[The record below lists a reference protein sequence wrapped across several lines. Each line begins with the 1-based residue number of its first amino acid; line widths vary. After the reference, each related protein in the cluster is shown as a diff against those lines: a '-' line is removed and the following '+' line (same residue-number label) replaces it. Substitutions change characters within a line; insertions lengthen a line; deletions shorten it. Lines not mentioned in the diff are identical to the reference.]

1 MICVDVSAGIKEKN
15 LDRSV
20 DPGQDFYRFCC
31 GGWLDANPLPDDFSS
46 YGTYDELAE
55 LNRRQLKDL
64 IDGIIAQENTP
75 GSDAARI
82 ADLYNL
88 VMDVDRRNTDGLA
101 PIRPYMERISSI
113 GNRQELI
120 DAMLELDPY
129 GVTGYFDVGI
139 GPDLKDSKNNIVGL
153 SQGGLTLGDKEY
165 YTDRDRQT
173 QNIRKAFK
181 KHVIRMLMLVGYSRW
196 EARSRMRTIW
206 RIEKRLAKASKNNVQ
221 LRDPAENYHKMS
233 IDQLYEQ
240 LPGLDWKDFFAKL
253 GLNGVEWVD
262 VGQPEAIMEAIRV
275 LNEEPLED
283 QKILMEWQMLD
294 SNGTR
299 IGKEADDA
307 DFDFYGRTLSGQ
319 KEPKPMW
326 KRATSAVNGTLG
338 DALGKLYVEKY
349 FPAQSKERMIDMFHN
364 LKRALSHRIQ
374 VQEWMSDDTR
384 SLALE
389 KLDAFKFKIGYPDK
403 WRDYSKMV
411 IDPSKTLF
419 ENSASISRFFWND
432 MVERKFKKPVD
443 PTEWYM
449 NPQEIN
455 AYYDV
460 STNEICFPAGI
471 LQYPFFSLEAD
482 DAFNYGAIGTIM
494 GHEMTHGFDDEGRQ
508 FDKEGNMC
516 NLWSI
521 TDTRRFNRRVKVL
534 TDWFDSIEVLP
545 GIKANGKLTLGENI
559 ADHGG
564 LTVAL
569 EAFRDSGGLEA
580 DDIKMGFTPLQ
591 RFFIAYACTWAEN
604 CRDEMILQQTKSD
617 EHSLA
622 RLRVNG
628 ALPHI
633 DEWYEAFGITEV
645 DPMYI
650 TPDKRVRIW

>member
-1 MICVDVSAGIKEKN
+1 MLKGAGIKEEN

-20 DPGQDFYRFCC
+20 SPGQDFYRFSC
-31 GGWLDANPLPDDFSS
+31 GGWLDANPMPDDFSS

-55 LNRRQLKDL
+55 LNRQQLKDL
-64 IDGIIAQENTP
+64 IDGITAQDNAP

-82 ADLYNL
+82 AALYNL
-88 VMDVDRRNTDGLA
+88 VMDTERRDREGLA
-101 PIRPYMERISSI
+101 PIKSYMERINAVSD
-113 GNRQELI
+113 REELLNL
-120 DAMLELDPY
+120 MLELDPY

-181 KHVIRMLMLVGYSRW
+181 KHVVRMLMLTGYGRW
-196 EARSRMRTIW
+196 EARRRMRIIW
-206 RIEKRLAKASKNNVQ
+206 RIEKRLAKASRNNVQ
-221 LRDPAENYHKMS
+221 LRDPASNYNKMS
-233 IDQLYEQ
+233 VAELYEQ
-240 LPGLDWKDFFAKL
+240 LPGFEWNGFFSKL
-253 GLNGVEWVD
+253 GLGGVEWVD
-262 VGQPEAIMEAIRV
+262 VGQPEAILEAIHV
-275 LNEEPLED
+275 LNDEPLED
-283 QKILMEWQMLD
+283 QKVLMEWQMLD

-299 IGKEADDA
+299 IGKAFDDA

-338 DALGKLYVEKY
+338 DALGRLYVEKY
-349 FPAQSKERMIDMFHN
+349 FPVGAKERMIEMFHN
-364 LKRALSHRIQ
+364 LKRALARRIEAQ
-374 VQEWMSDDTR
+374 DWLSDESR
-384 SLALE
+384 RLALE
-389 KLDAFKFKIGYPDK
+389 KLDAFKFKIGFPDK
-403 WRDYSKMV
+403 WRDYSKME
-411 IDPSKTLF
+411 IDPAKSLF
-419 ENSASISRFFWND
+419 ENSASISRYFWND

-460 STNEICFPAGI
+460 SINEICFPAGI
-471 LQYPFFSLEAD
+471 LQYPFFSMEAD

-516 NLWSI
+516 NWWSKS
-521 TDTRRFNRRVKVL
+521 DTRRFNRRVKVL
-534 TDWFDSIEVLP
+534 VDWFSGIEVLP

-569 EAFRDSGGLEA
+569 EAFRELCNQEDVKL
-580 DDIKMGFTPLQ
+580 GFKPLQ

-604 CRDEMILQQTKSD
+604 CRDEMVLQQTKSD
-617 EHSLA
+617 EHSLS

-633 DEWYEAFGITEV
+633 DEWYEAFGITEQ
-645 DPMYI
+645 DSMYI
-650 TPDKRVRIW
+650 APANRVRIW

>member
-1 MICVDVSAGIKEKN
+1 
-15 LDRSV
+15 
-20 DPGQDFYRFCC
+20 
-31 GGWLDANPLPDDFSS
+31 
-46 YGTYDELAE
+46 
-55 LNRRQLKDL
+55 
-64 IDGIIAQENTP
+64 
-75 GSDAARI
+75 
-82 ADLYNL
+82 
-88 VMDVDRRNTDGLA
+88 
-101 PIRPYMERISSI
+101 
-113 GNRQELI
+113 
-120 DAMLELDPY
+120 
-129 GVTGYFDVGI
+129 
-139 GPDLKDSKNNIVGL
+139 
-153 SQGGLTLGDKEY
+153 
-165 YTDRDRQT
+165 
-173 QNIRKAFK
+173 
-181 KHVIRMLMLVGYSRW
+181 
-196 EARSRMRTIW
+196 
-206 RIEKRLAKASKNNVQ
+206 
-221 LRDPAENYHKMS
+221 
-233 IDQLYEQ
+233 
-240 LPGLDWKDFFAKL
+240 
-253 GLNGVEWVD
+253 
-262 VGQPEAIMEAIRV
+262 
-275 LNEEPLED
+275 
-283 QKILMEWQMLD
+283 MEWQMLD

-326 KRATSAVNGTLG
+326 KRATSAVSGTLG

-349 FPAQSKERMIDMFHN
+349 FPAQAKERMIDMFQN
-364 LKRALSHRIQ
+364 LKRALARRIEA
-374 VQEWMSDDTR
+374 QEWMSDDTR
-384 SLALE
+384 SLALD

-460 STNEICFPAGI
+460 SINEICFPAGI

-508 FDKEGNMC
+508 FDKNGNMC
-516 NLWSI
+516 NLWSKS
-521 TDTRRFNRRVKVL
+521 DTRRFNRRVKVL

-569 EAFRDSGGLEA
+569 EAFRETGGNNP
-580 DDIKMGFTPLQ
+580 DDLKCGFTPMQ

-633 DEWYEAFGITEV
+633 DEWYEAFGITEH

-650 TPDKRVRIW
+650 APDKRVRIW

>member
-1 MICVDVSAGIKEKN
+1 MGTSAGIKEEN

-20 DPGQDFYRFCC
+20 SPGQDFYRFSC
-31 GGWLDANPLPDDFSS
+31 GGWLRSNPLPDDYPSF
-46 YGTYDELAE
+46 GTYDELVE
-55 LNRRQLKDL
+55 MNRRRLKDL
-64 IDGIIAQENTP
+64 IDGITAQENTP

-82 ADLYNL
+82 ADLYSL
-88 VMDVDRRNTDGLA
+88 VMDTDRRNADGLA
-101 PIRPYMERISSI
+101 PIRPYMQRIKAIRSLE
-113 GNRQELI
+113 ELI
-120 DAMLELDPY
+120 DAMVELDSY

-139 GPDLKDSKNNIVGL
+139 GPDLKDSSNNIVGL

-173 QNIRKAFK
+173 QNIRRAFR
-181 KHVIRMLMLVGYSRW
+181 KHVIRMLMLAGYDRR
-196 EARSRMRTIW
+196 EARSRMKTIW
-206 RIEKRLAKASKNNVQ
+206 RIEKRLAKASRNNVQ
-221 LRDPAENYHKMS
+221 LRDPADNYHKMS
-233 IDQLYEQ
+233 IDQLYDQ
-240 LPGLDWKDFFAKL
+240 LPGLDWNVFFGKL
-253 GLNGVEWVD
+253 GLEGVDWVD
-262 VGQPEAIMEAIRV
+262 VGQPEAISEAIRV

-299 IGKEADDA
+299 IGQEADDA

-326 KRATSAVNGTLG
+326 KRATAAVSGTLG
-338 DALGKLYVEKY
+338 DALGRLYVERY
-349 FPAQSKERMIDMFHN
+349 FPAEAKERMILMFHN
-364 LKRALSHRIQ
+364 LKNALARRIGAQ
-374 VQEWMSDDTR
+374 DWLSAESKR
-384 SLALE
+384 LALD
-389 KLDAFKFKIGYPDK
+389 KLESFKFKIGYPDK
-403 WRDYSKMV
+403 WRDYSKME
-411 IDPSKTLF
+411 IDPAKPLF
-419 ENSASISRFFWND
+419 ENSAAISRFFWND

-508 FDKEGNMC
+508 FDKDGNMR
-516 NLWSI
+516 NWWST

-534 TDWFDSIEVLP
+534 TDWFDGIEVLP

-569 EAFRDSGGLEA
+569 EAFREVCRENPGETELGL
-580 DDIKMGFTPLQ
+580 TPLQ

-604 CRDEMILQQTKSD
+604 CRDELVLQLTKSD

-633 DEWYEAFGITEV
+633 DEWYEAFGITER

-650 TPDKRVRIW
+650 APENRVRIW

>member
-1 MICVDVSAGIKEKN
+1 MDVSAGIKEKN

-31 GGWLDANPLPDDFSS
+31 GGWLDANPLPDDFPS

-64 IDGIIAQENTP
+64 IDGVIAQENTP

-88 VMDVDRRNTDGLA
+88 VMDVDRRNADGLA

-349 FPAQSKERMIDMFHN
+349 FPAQAKERMIDMFHN

-494 GHEMTHGFDDEGRQ
+494 GHEMTHGFDDEGSQ

-650 TPDKRVRIW
+650 TPDKRVSIW

>member
-1 MICVDVSAGIKEKN
+1 MLKGAGIKEEN

-20 DPGQDFYRFCC
+20 SPGQDFYRFSC
-31 GGWLDANPLPDDFSS
+31 GGWLDANPMPDDFSS

-55 LNRRQLKDL
+55 LNRQQLKDL
-64 IDGIIAQENTP
+64 IDGITAQDNAP

-82 ADLYNL
+82 AALYNL
-88 VMDVDRRNTDGLA
+88 VMDTERRDREGLA
-101 PIRPYMERISSI
+101 PIKPYMERINAVSD
-113 GNRQELI
+113 REELLNL
-120 DAMLELDPY
+120 MLELDPY

-181 KHVIRMLMLVGYSRW
+181 KHVVRMLMLTGYGRW
-196 EARSRMRTIW
+196 EARRRMRIIW
-206 RIEKRLAKASKNNVQ
+206 RIEKRLAKASRNNVQ
-221 LRDPAENYHKMS
+221 LRDPASNYNKMS
-233 IDQLYEQ
+233 VAELYEQ
-240 LPGLDWKDFFAKL
+240 LPGFEWNGFFSKL
-253 GLNGVEWVD
+253 GLGGVEWVD
-262 VGQPEAIMEAIRV
+262 VGQPEAILEAIHV
-275 LNEEPLED
+275 LNDEPLED
-283 QKILMEWQMLD
+283 QKVLMEWQILD

-299 IGKEADDA
+299 IGKAFDDA

-326 KRATSAVNGTLG
+326 KRATSAVNGTFG
-338 DALGKLYVEKY
+338 DALGRLYVEKY
-349 FPAQSKERMIDMFHN
+349 FPVGAKERMIEMFHN
-364 LKRALSHRIQ
+364 LKRALARRIEAQ
-374 VQEWMSDDTR
+374 DWLSDESR
-384 SLALE
+384 RLALE
-389 KLDAFKFKIGYPDK
+389 KLDAFKFKIGFPDK
-403 WRDYSKMV
+403 WRDYSKME
-411 IDPSKTLF
+411 IDPAKSLF
-419 ENSASISRFFWND
+419 ENSASISRYFWND

-460 STNEICFPAGI
+460 SINEICFPAGI
-471 LQYPFFSLEAD
+471 LQYPFFSMEAD

-516 NLWSI
+516 NWWSKS
-521 TDTRRFNRRVKVL
+521 DTRRFNRRVKVL
-534 TDWFDSIEVLP
+534 VDWFSGIEVLP

-569 EAFRDSGGLEA
+569 EAFRESCNQEDVKL
-580 DDIKMGFTPLQ
+580 GFKPLQ

-604 CRDEMILQQTKSD
+604 CRDEMVLQQTKSD
-617 EHSLA
+617 EHSLS

-633 DEWYEAFGITEV
+633 DEWYEAFGITEQ
-645 DPMYI
+645 DSMYI
-650 TPDKRVRIW
+650 APANRVRIW

>member
-1 MICVDVSAGIKEKN
+1 METQAGIRVDY

-20 DPGQDFYRFCC
+20 SPGQDFYRFSC
-31 GGWLDANPLPDDFSS
+31 GGWLDANPLPDDYPS

-55 LNRRQLKDL
+55 LNRKQLKDL
-64 IDGIIAQENTP
+64 IDGIIARENTP

-88 VMDVDRRNTDGLA
+88 VMDVDRRNADGLA
-101 PIRPYMERISSI
+101 PIRPYMERVRAI
-113 GNRQELI
+113 GNRQELL
-120 DAMLELDPY
+120 DAMIELDPY

-181 KHVIRMLMLVGYSRW
+181 KHVVRMLMIAGYGRW
-196 EARSRMRTIW
+196 EARSRMRVIC

-233 IDQLYEQ
+233 IDRLYEQ
-240 LPGLDWKDFFAKL
+240 LPGLDWKPFFGKL
-253 GLNGVEWVD
+253 GLNDVEWVD

-275 LNEEPLED
+275 FNEESLED

-299 IGKEADDA
+299 LGKEADDA

-326 KRATSAVNGTLG
+326 KRATSAVSGTLG
-338 DALGKLYVEKY
+338 DALGRLYVEKY
-349 FPAQSKERMIDMFHN
+349 FSAQAKERMTEMFHN
-364 LKRALSHRIQ
+364 LKRALAHRIEA
-374 VQEWMSDDTR
+374 QEWMSDDTR
-384 SLALE
+384 RLALE

-419 ENSASISRFFWND
+419 ENSASISLFFWND

-508 FDKEGNMC
+508 FDKDGNMC
-516 NLWSI
+516 NLWSK

-569 EAFRDSGGLEA
+569 EAFREAGKCKA
-580 DDIKMGFTPLQ
+580 DDIKLGFTPLQ

-617 EHSLA
+617 EHSIA

-633 DEWYEAFGITEV
+633 DEWYDAFGITEQ
-645 DPMYI
+645 DSMYI
-650 TPDKRVRIW
+650 APDKRVRIW

>member
-1 MICVDVSAGIKEKN
+1 MTKGAGIREEY
-15 LDRSV
+15 LDRSMS
-20 DPGQDFYRFCC
+20 PGRDFYRFSC

-55 LNRRQLKDL
+55 LNRKQLKEL
-64 IDGIIAQENTP
+64 IDGIIAQDNP
-75 GSDAARI
+75 AGSDAARI

-88 VMDVDRRNTDGLA
+88 VMDTDRRNADGLA
-101 PIRPYMERISSI
+101 PIRPYMERVRAI
-113 GNRQELI
+113 GNRQELL
-120 DAMLELDPY
+120 DAMIELDPY

-181 KHVIRMLMLVGYSRW
+181 KHVVRMLMIAGYGRW
-196 EARSRMRTIW
+196 EARSRMRIIW
-206 RIEKRLAKASKNNVQ
+206 RIEKRLARASRNNVQ
-221 LRDPAENYHKMS
+221 LRDPATNYHKMS

-240 LPGLDWKDFFAKL
+240 LPGLDWREFFSKL
-253 GLNGVEWVD
+253 GLYDVEWVD
-262 VGQPEAIMEAIRV
+262 VGQPEAIQEAICV
-275 LNEEPLED
+275 FNEESLED

-326 KRATSAVNGTLG
+326 KRATSAVSGTLG

-349 FPAQSKERMIDMFHN
+349 FPAQAKERMIDMFQN
-364 LKRALSHRIQ
+364 LKRALARRIEA
-374 VQEWMSDDTR
+374 QEWMSDDTR
-384 SLALE
+384 SLALD

-403 WRDYSKMV
+403 WRDYSKML

-460 STNEICFPAGI
+460 SINEICFPAGI

-508 FDKEGNMC
+508 FDKNGNMC
-516 NLWSI
+516 NLWSKS
-521 TDTRRFNRRVKVL
+521 DTRRFNRRVKVL

-569 EAFRDSGGLEA
+569 EAFREVC
-580 DDIKMGFTPLQ
+580 DDEVKLGFTPLQ

-604 CRDEMILQQTKSD
+604 CRDEMVLQQTKSD
-617 EHSLA
+617 EHSLS

-633 DEWYEAFGITEV
+633 DEWYSAFGITEQ
-645 DPMYI
+645 DSMYI
-650 TPDKRVRIW
+650 APQNRVRIW

>member
-1 MICVDVSAGIKEKN
+1 MGTSAGIKEEN

-20 DPGQDFYRFCC
+20 SPGQDFYRFSC
-31 GGWLDANPLPDDFSS
+31 GGWLRSNPLPDDYPS

-55 LNRRQLKDL
+55 VNRRKLKEL
-64 IDGIIAQENTP
+64 IDGITVRDNTP

-88 VMDVDRRNTDGLA
+88 VMDVDRRDADGLA
-101 PIRPYMERISSI
+101 PIRPYMERIRSV
-113 GNRQELI
+113 GNRQELL
-120 DAMLELDPY
+120 DAMIGLDPY

-139 GPDLKDSKNNIVGL
+139 GPDLKDSKTNIVGL

-181 KHVIRMLMLVGYSRW
+181 KHIIRMLLLAGYSRR
-196 EARSRMRTIW
+196 EARQRMHTIW
-206 RIEKRLAKASKNNVQ
+206 RIEKRLARASRNNVQ
-221 LRDPAENYHKMS
+221 LRDPAANYHKWS
-233 IDQLYEQ
+233 IDELYVQ
-240 LPGLDWKDFFAKL
+240 LPGLDWKQFFGKL
-253 GLNGVEWVD
+253 GLDGVDYVD
-262 VGQPEAIMEAIRV
+262 VGQPEAILEAIRV
-275 LNEEPLED
+275 LDEEPLED

-299 IGKEADDA
+299 LGQAFDDA

-326 KRATSAVNGTLG
+326 KRATAAVSGTLG
-338 DALGKLYVEKY
+338 DALGRLYVERY
-349 FPAQSKERMIDMFHN
+349 FPLEAKERMIQMFHN
-364 LKRALSHRIQ
+364 LKKALARRIGAQ
-374 VQEWMSDDTR
+374 DWLSAESR
-384 SLALE
+384 KLALE
-389 KLDAFKFKIGYPDK
+389 KLEAFKFKIGYPDK
-403 WRDYSKMV
+403 WRDYSRME

-419 ENSASISRFFWND
+419 ENSAAISRFFWND

-471 LQYPFFSLEAD
+471 LQYPFFSLGAD

-508 FDKEGNMC
+508 FDKDGNMRGW
-516 NLWSI
+516 WSPS
-521 TDTRRFNRRVKVL
+521 DTRRFNRRVKVL
-534 TDWFDSIEVLP
+534 TDWFDGIEVLP

-569 EAFRDSGGLEA
+569 EAFREICSKNPGKTEMGL
-580 DDIKMGFTPLQ
+580 TPLQ
-591 RFFIAYACTWAEN
+591 RFFVAYACTWAEN
-604 CRDEMILQQTKSD
+604 CRDELVLQLTKSD
-617 EHSLA
+617 EHSLS

-633 DEWYEAFGITEV
+633 DEWYEAFGITEK
-645 DPMYI
+645 DSMYI
-650 TPDKRVRIW
+650 APRNRVRIW

>member
-1 MICVDVSAGIKEKN
+1 MLKGAGIKEEN

-20 DPGQDFYRFCC
+20 SPGQDFYRFSC
-31 GGWLDANPLPDDFSS
+31 GGWLDANPMPDDFSS

-55 LNRRQLKDL
+55 LNRQQLKDL
-64 IDGIIAQENTP
+64 IDGITAQDNAP

-82 ADLYNL
+82 AALYNL
-88 VMDVDRRNTDGLA
+88 VMETERRDREGLA
-101 PIRPYMERISSI
+101 PIKPYMERINAVSD
-113 GNRQELI
+113 REELLNL
-120 DAMLELDPY
+120 MLELDPY

-181 KHVIRMLMLVGYSRW
+181 KHVVRMLMLTGYGRW
-196 EARSRMRTIW
+196 EARRRMRIIW
-206 RIEKRLAKASKNNVQ
+206 RIEKRLAKASRNNVQ
-221 LRDPAENYHKMS
+221 LRDPASNYHKMS
-233 IDQLYEQ
+233 VAELHEQ
-240 LPGLDWKDFFAKL
+240 LPDFDWNSFFSKL
-253 GLNGVEWVD
+253 GLGGVEWVD
-262 VGQPEAIMEAIRV
+262 VGQPEAILEAIRV
-275 LNEEPLED
+275 LNDEPLDD
-283 QKILMEWQMLD
+283 QKVLMEWQMLD

-299 IGKEADDA
+299 IGKAFDDA

-338 DALGKLYVEKY
+338 DALGRLYVEKY
-349 FPAQSKERMIDMFHN
+349 FPVGAKEHMIEMFHN
-364 LKRALSHRIQ
+364 LKRALARRIEAQ
-374 VQEWMSDDTR
+374 DWLSDESR
-384 SLALE
+384 RLALE
-389 KLDAFKFKIGYPDK
+389 KLDAFKFKIGFPDK
-403 WRDYSKMV
+403 WRDYSKME
-411 IDPSKTLF
+411 IDPAKSLF
-419 ENSASISRFFWND
+419 ENSASISRYFWND

-460 STNEICFPAGI
+460 SINEICFPAGI
-471 LQYPFFSLEAD
+471 LQYPFFSMEAD

-516 NLWSI
+516 NWWSKS
-521 TDTRRFNRRVKVL
+521 DTRRFNRRVKVL
-534 TDWFDSIEVLP
+534 VDWFSGIEVLP

-569 EAFRDSGGLEA
+569 EAFRESCNQEDVKL
-580 DDIKMGFTPLQ
+580 GFKPLQ

-604 CRDEMILQQTKSD
+604 CRDEMVLQQTKSD
-617 EHSLA
+617 EHSLS

-633 DEWYEAFGITEV
+633 DEWYEAFGITEL
-645 DPMYI
+645 DSMYI
-650 TPDKRVRIW
+650 APANRVRIW

>member
-1 MICVDVSAGIKEKN
+1 MAVKAGIREDY

-20 DPGQDFYRFCC
+20 SPGQDFYRFSC
-31 GGWLDANPLPDDFSS
+31 GGWLDANPLPDDYPT

-55 LNRRQLKDL
+55 LNRQQLKDL
-64 IDGIIAQENTP
+64 IDGIIAQENAP

-88 VMDVDRRNTDGLA
+88 VMDVERRNADGLA
-101 PIRPYMERISSI
+101 PIRPYMERVRSI
-113 GNRQELI
+113 GSRQELI
-120 DAMLELDPY
+120 DAMIELDPY

-139 GPDLKDSKNNIVGL
+139 GPDLKDSKSNIVGL
-153 SQGGLTLGDKEY
+153 SQGGLTLGDREY

-173 QNIRKAFK
+173 QNIRKAFR
-181 KHVIRMLMLVGYSRW
+181 KHMVRMLMIAGYSRW
-196 EARSRMRTIW
+196 EARSRMRVIW

-233 IDQLYEQ
+233 IDELYVQ
-240 LPGLDWKDFFAKL
+240 LPGLDWKDFFSKL

-262 VGQPEAIMEAIRV
+262 VGQPEAILEAIRV
-275 LNEEPLED
+275 LNEESLED

-326 KRATSAVNGTLG
+326 KRATSAVSGTLG
-338 DALGKLYVEKY
+338 DALGRLYVEKY
-349 FPAQSKERMIDMFHN
+349 FPAQAKERMIEMFHN
-364 LKRALSHRIQ
+364 LKRALARRIDA
-374 VQEWMSDDTR
+374 QEWMSDDTR
-384 SLALE
+384 RLALE

-432 MVERKFKKPVD
+432 MVERKFRKPVD

-508 FDKEGNMC
+508 FDKDGNMC
-516 NLWSI
+516 NLWSA

-569 EAFRDSGGLEA
+569 AAFRESGGCRA
-580 DDIKMGFTPLQ
+580 DDVKLGFTPLQ

-617 EHSLA
+617 EHSLS

-633 DEWYEAFGITEV
+633 DEWYEAFGIMES
-645 DPMYI
+645 DSMYI
-650 TPDKRVRIW
+650 APDKRVRIW

>member
-1 MICVDVSAGIKEKN
+1 MAVKAGIREDY

-20 DPGQDFYRFCC
+20 SPGQDFYRFSC
-31 GGWLDANPLPDDFSS
+31 GGWLDANPLPDDYPT

-55 LNRRQLKDL
+55 LNRQQLKDL
-64 IDGIIAQENTP
+64 IDGIIAQENAP

-88 VMDVDRRNTDGLA
+88 VMDVERRNADGLA
-101 PIRPYMERISSI
+101 PIRPYMERVRSI
-113 GNRQELI
+113 GSRQELI
-120 DAMLELDPY
+120 DAMIELDPY

-139 GPDLKDSKNNIVGL
+139 GPDLKDSKSNIVGL

-181 KHVIRMLMLVGYSRW
+181 KHVVRMLMIAGYSRW
-196 EARSRMRTIW
+196 EARSRMRVIW

-233 IDQLYEQ
+233 IDELYVQ
-240 LPGLDWKDFFAKL
+240 LPGLEWKDFFSKL

-262 VGQPEAIMEAIRV
+262 VGQPEAILEAIRV
-275 LNEEPLED
+275 LNEESLED

-326 KRATSAVNGTLG
+326 KRATSAVSGTLG
-338 DALGKLYVEKY
+338 DALGRLYVEKY
-349 FPAQSKERMIDMFHN
+349 FPAQAKERMIEMFHN
-364 LKRALSHRIQ
+364 LKRALARRIDAQ
-374 VQEWMSDDTR
+374 KWMSDDTR
-384 SLALE
+384 RLALE

-432 MVERKFKKPVD
+432 MVERKFRKPVD

-508 FDKEGNMC
+508 FDKDGNMC
-516 NLWSI
+516 NLWST

-569 EAFRDSGGLEA
+569 EAFRESGGCRA
-580 DDIKMGFTPLQ
+580 DEVKLGFTPLQ

-617 EHSLA
+617 EHSLS

-633 DEWYEAFGITEV
+633 DEWYEAFGITES
-645 DPMYI
+645 DSMYI
-650 TPDKRVRIW
+650 APDKRVRIW

>member
-1 MICVDVSAGIKEKN
+1 MGTQAGIREDY

-20 DPGQDFYRFCC
+20 SPGQDFYRFSC
-31 GGWLDANPLPDDFSS
+31 GGWLDANPLPDDYPS
-46 YGTYDELAE
+46 YGTYEELAE
-55 LNRRQLKDL
+55 HNRQQLKDL
-64 IDGIIAQENTP
+64 IDGIIAQDNP
-75 GSDAARI
+75 AGSDAARI

-88 VMDVDRRNTDGLA
+88 VMDVDRRNADGLA
-101 PIRPYMERISSI
+101 PIRPYMERIKAISS
-113 GNRQELI
+113 RQELL
-120 DAMLELDPY
+120 DAMIELDPY

-181 KHVIRMLMLVGYSRW
+181 KHIVRMLMIAGYGRW
-196 EARSRMRTIW
+196 EARSRMRIIW
-206 RIEKRLAKASKNNVQ
+206 RIEKRLARASRNNVQ
-221 LRDPAENYHKMS
+221 LRDPATNYHKMS
-233 IDQLYEQ
+233 IDRLYEQ
-240 LPGLDWKDFFAKL
+240 LPGLDWREFFSKL
-253 GLNGVEWVD
+253 GLNGVELVD
-262 VGQPEAIMEAIRV
+262 VGQPEAIQEAIRV
-275 LNEEPLED
+275 FNEEPLED

-326 KRATSAVNGTLG
+326 KRATSAVSGTLG

-349 FPAQSKERMIDMFHN
+349 FPAQAKERMIDMFQN
-364 LKRALSHRIQ
+364 LKRALARRIEA
-374 VQEWMSDDTR
+374 QEWMSDDTR
-384 SLALE
+384 SLALD

-403 WRDYSKMV
+403 WRDYSRMV

-460 STNEICFPAGI
+460 SINEICFPAGI

-508 FDKEGNMC
+508 FDKDGNMC
-516 NLWSI
+516 NLWSK
-521 TDTRRFNRRVKVL
+521 TDTRRFNHRVKVL

-569 EAFRDSGGLEA
+569 EAFRETGGNNP
-580 DDIKMGFTPLQ
+580 DDLKCGFTPMQ

-633 DEWYEAFGITEV
+633 DEWYEAFGITEH
-645 DPMYI
+645 DSMYI
-650 TPDKRVRIW
+650 APDKRVRIW

>member
-1 MICVDVSAGIKEKN
+1 MLKGAGIKEEN

-20 DPGQDFYRFCC
+20 SPGQDFYRFSC
-31 GGWLDANPLPDDFSS
+31 GGWLDANPMPDDFSS

-55 LNRRQLKDL
+55 LNRQQLKDL
-64 IDGIIAQENTP
+64 IDGITAQDNAP

-82 ADLYNL
+82 AALYNL
-88 VMDVDRRNTDGLA
+88 VMETERRDREGLA
-101 PIRPYMERISSI
+101 PIKPYMERINAVSD
-113 GNRQELI
+113 REELLNL
-120 DAMLELDPY
+120 MLELDPY

-181 KHVIRMLMLVGYSRW
+181 KHVVRMLMLTGYGRW
-196 EARSRMRTIW
+196 EARRRMRIIW
-206 RIEKRLAKASKNNVQ
+206 RIEKRLAKASRNNVQ
-221 LRDPAENYHKMS
+221 LRDPASNYNKMS
-233 IDQLYEQ
+233 VAELYEQ
-240 LPGLDWKDFFAKL
+240 LPGFEWNGFFSKL
-253 GLNGVEWVD
+253 GLGGVEWVD
-262 VGQPEAIMEAIRV
+262 VGQPEAILEAIHV
-275 LNEEPLED
+275 LNDEPLED
-283 QKILMEWQMLD
+283 QKVLMEWQMLD

-299 IGKEADDA
+299 IGKAFDDA

-338 DALGKLYVEKY
+338 DALGRLYVEKY
-349 FPAQSKERMIDMFHN
+349 FPVGAKERMIEMFHN
-364 LKRALSHRIQ
+364 LKRALARRIEAQ
-374 VQEWMSDDTR
+374 DWLSDESR
-384 SLALE
+384 RLALE
-389 KLDAFKFKIGYPDK
+389 KLDAFKFKIGFPDK
-403 WRDYSKMV
+403 WRDYSKME
-411 IDPSKTLF
+411 IDPAKSLF
-419 ENSASISRFFWND
+419 ENSASISRYFWND

-460 STNEICFPAGI
+460 SINEICFPAGI
-471 LQYPFFSLEAD
+471 LQYPFFSMEAD

-516 NLWSI
+516 NWWSKS
-521 TDTRRFNRRVKVL
+521 DTRRFNRRVKVL
-534 TDWFDSIEVLP
+534 VDWFSGIEVLP

-569 EAFRDSGGLEA
+569 EAFRESCNQEDVKL
-580 DDIKMGFTPLQ
+580 GFKPLQ

-604 CRDEMILQQTKSD
+604 CRDEMVLQQTKSD
-617 EHSLA
+617 EHSLS

-633 DEWYEAFGITEV
+633 DEWYEAFGITEQ
-645 DPMYI
+645 DSMYI
-650 TPDKRVRIW
+650 APANRVRIW

>member
-1 MICVDVSAGIKEKN
+1 MTKGAGIREEY
-15 LDRSV
+15 LDRSMS
-20 DPGQDFYRFCC
+20 PGRDFYRFSC

-55 LNRRQLKDL
+55 LNRKQLKEL
-64 IDGIIAQENTP
+64 IDGIIAQDNP
-75 GSDAARI
+75 AGSDAARI

-88 VMDVDRRNTDGLA
+88 VMDTDRRNADGLA
-101 PIRPYMERISSI
+101 PIRPYMERVRAI
-113 GNRQELI
+113 GNRQELL
-120 DAMLELDPY
+120 DAMIELDPY

-181 KHVIRMLMLVGYSRW
+181 KHVVRMLMIAGYGRW
-196 EARSRMRTIW
+196 EARSRMRIIW
-206 RIEKRLAKASKNNVQ
+206 RIEKRLARASRNNVQ
-221 LRDPAENYHKMS
+221 LRDPATNYHKMS

-240 LPGLDWKDFFAKL
+240 LPGLDWREFFSKL
-253 GLNGVEWVD
+253 GLYDVEWVD
-262 VGQPEAIMEAIRV
+262 VGQPEVIQEAICV
-275 LNEEPLED
+275 FNEESLED

-326 KRATSAVNGTLG
+326 KRATSAVSGTLG

-349 FPAQSKERMIDMFHN
+349 FPAQAKERMIDMFQN
-364 LKRALSHRIQ
+364 LKRALARRIEA
-374 VQEWMSDDTR
+374 QEWMSDDTR
-384 SLALE
+384 SLALD

-403 WRDYSKMV
+403 WRDYSKML
-411 IDPSKTLF
+411 IDPSKPLF

-460 STNEICFPAGI
+460 SINEICFPAGI

-508 FDKEGNMC
+508 FDKNGNMC
-516 NLWSI
+516 NLWSKS
-521 TDTRRFNRRVKVL
+521 DTRRFNRRVKVL

-569 EAFRDSGGLEA
+569 EAFREVC
-580 DDIKMGFTPLQ
+580 DDEVKLGFTPLQ

-604 CRDEMILQQTKSD
+604 CRDEMVLQQTKSD
-617 EHSLA
+617 EHSLS

-633 DEWYEAFGITEV
+633 DEWYSAFGITEQ
-645 DPMYI
+645 DSMYI
-650 TPDKRVRIW
+650 APQNRVRIW

>member
-1 MICVDVSAGIKEKN
+1 MTKGAGIREEY
-15 LDRSV
+15 LDRSMS
-20 DPGQDFYRFCC
+20 PGRDFYRFSC

-55 LNRRQLKDL
+55 LNRKQLKEL
-64 IDGIIAQENTP
+64 IDGIIAQDNP
-75 GSDAARI
+75 AGSDAARI

-88 VMDVDRRNTDGLA
+88 VMDTDRRNADGLA
-101 PIRPYMERISSI
+101 PIRPYMERVRAI
-113 GNRQELI
+113 GNRQELL
-120 DAMLELDPY
+120 DAMIELDPY

-181 KHVIRMLMLVGYSRW
+181 KHVVRMLMIAGYGRW
-196 EARSRMRTIW
+196 EARSRMRIIW
-206 RIEKRLAKASKNNVQ
+206 RIEKRLARASRNNVQ
-221 LRDPAENYHKMS
+221 LRDPATNYHKMS

-240 LPGLDWKDFFAKL
+240 LPGLDWREFFSKL
-253 GLNGVEWVD
+253 GLYDVEWVD
-262 VGQPEAIMEAIRV
+262 VGQPEAIQEAICV
-275 LNEEPLED
+275 FNEESLED

-326 KRATSAVNGTLG
+326 KRATSAVSGTLG

-349 FPAQSKERMIDMFHN
+349 FPAKAKERMIDMFQN
-364 LKRALSHRIQ
+364 LKRALARRIEA
-374 VQEWMSDDTR
+374 QEWMSDDTR
-384 SLALE
+384 SLALD

-403 WRDYSKMV
+403 WRDYSKML
-411 IDPSKTLF
+411 IDPSKPLF

-460 STNEICFPAGI
+460 SINEICFPAGI

-508 FDKEGNMC
+508 FDKNGNMC
-516 NLWSI
+516 NLWSKS
-521 TDTRRFNRRVKVL
+521 DTRRFNRRVKVL

-569 EAFRDSGGLEA
+569 EAFREVC
-580 DDIKMGFTPLQ
+580 DDEVKLGFTPLQ

-604 CRDEMILQQTKSD
+604 CRDEMVLQQTKSD
-617 EHSLA
+617 EHSLS

-633 DEWYEAFGITEV
+633 DEWYSAFGITEQ
-645 DPMYI
+645 DSMYI
-650 TPDKRVRIW
+650 APQNRVRIW

>member
-1 MICVDVSAGIKEKN
+1 MLKGAGIKEEN

-20 DPGQDFYRFCC
+20 SPGQDFYRFSC
-31 GGWLDANPLPDDFSS
+31 GGWLDANPMPDDFSS

-55 LNRRQLKDL
+55 LNRQQLKDL
-64 IDGIIAQENTP
+64 IDGITAQDNAP

-82 ADLYNL
+82 AALYNL
-88 VMDVDRRNTDGLA
+88 VMDTERRDREGLA
-101 PIRPYMERISSI
+101 PIKPYMERINAVSD
-113 GNRQELI
+113 REELLNL
-120 DAMLELDPY
+120 MLELDPY

-181 KHVIRMLMLVGYSRW
+181 KHVVRMLMLAGYGRW
-196 EARSRMRTIW
+196 EARRRMRIIW
-206 RIEKRLAKASKNNVQ
+206 RIEKRLAKASRNNVQ
-221 LRDPAENYHKMS
+221 LRDPASNYHKMS
-233 IDQLYEQ
+233 VAELHEQ
-240 LPGLDWKDFFAKL
+240 LPGFDWMSFFSKL
-253 GLNGVEWVD
+253 GLGGVEWVD
-262 VGQPEAIMEAIRV
+262 VGQPEAILEAIRV
-275 LNEEPLED
+275 LNDEPLED
-283 QKILMEWQMLD
+283 QKVLMEWQMLD

-299 IGKEADDA
+299 IGKAFDDA

-338 DALGKLYVEKY
+338 DALGRLYVEKY
-349 FPAQSKERMIDMFHN
+349 FPVGAKERMIEMFHN
-364 LKRALSHRIQ
+364 LKRALARRIEAQ
-374 VQEWMSDDTR
+374 DWLSDESR
-384 SLALE
+384 RLALE
-389 KLDAFKFKIGYPDK
+389 KLDAFKFKIGFPDK
-403 WRDYSKMV
+403 WRDYSKME
-411 IDPSKTLF
+411 IDPAKSLF
-419 ENSASISRFFWND
+419 ENSASISRYFWND

-460 STNEICFPAGI
+460 SINEICFPAGI
-471 LQYPFFSLEAD
+471 LQYPFFSMEAD

-516 NLWSI
+516 NWWSKS
-521 TDTRRFNRRVKVL
+521 DTRRFNRRVKVL
-534 TDWFDSIEVLP
+534 VDWFSGIEVLP

-569 EAFRDSGGLEA
+569 EAFRELC
-580 DDIKMGFTPLQ
+580 DDNDVKCGFTPLQ

-617 EHSLA
+617 EHSLS

-633 DEWYEAFGITEV
+633 DEWYEAFGITEQ
-645 DPMYI
+645 DSMYI
-650 TPDKRVRIW
+650 APGNRVHIW

>member
-1 MICVDVSAGIKEKN
+1 MGTSAGIRKDY
-15 LDRSV
+15 LDPSV
-20 DPGQDFYRFCC
+20 SPGQDFYRFSC
-31 GGWLDANPLPDDFSS
+31 GGWLDANPLPADFSS

-55 LNRRQLKDL
+55 LNRRQLKEL
-64 IDGIIAQENTP
+64 IDGITARDNAP

-82 ADLYNL
+82 AALYNL
-88 VMDVDRRNTDGLA
+88 VMDTERRDREGMD
-101 PIRPYMERISSI
+101 PIKPYFERIRAISS
-113 GNRQELI
+113 REELL
-120 DAMLELDPY
+120 DLMVELDPY

-139 GPDLKDSKNNIVGL
+139 GPDLKDSRNNIVGL

-165 YTDRDRQT
+165 YVDRDRQT

-181 KHVIRMLMLVGYSRW
+181 KHVVRMLMLAGYGGW
-196 EARSRMRTIW
+196 EARQRMRTIW
-206 RIEKRLAKASKNNVQ
+206 RIEKRLARASRNNVQ
-221 LRDPAENYHKMS
+221 LRDPASNYHKWS
-233 IDQLYEQ
+233 IDELYVQ
-240 LPGLDWKDFFAKL
+240 LPGLDWRSFLGKL
-253 GLNGVEWVD
+253 GLNGTEWVD
-262 VGQPEAIMEAIRV
+262 VGQPEAVMEAIRV

-299 IGKEADDA
+299 LGKAADDA

-338 DALGKLYVEKY
+338 DALGRLYVEKY
-349 FPAQSKERMIDMFHN
+349 FPDGAKERMIGMFRN
-364 LKRALSHRIQ
+364 LKSALARRIEAQ
-374 VQEWMSDDTR
+374 DWLSDESR
-384 SLALE
+384 RLALE
-389 KLDAFKFKIGYPDK
+389 KLEAFKFKIGYPDK
-403 WRDYSKMV
+403 WRDYSRME
-411 IDPSKTLF
+411 IDPSKSLF

-455 AYYDV
+455 AYYDI
-460 STNEICFPAGI
+460 SINEICFPAGI
-471 LQYPFFSLEAD
+471 LQYPFFDMEAD

-516 NLWSI
+516 GWWSAS
-521 TDTRRFNRRVKVL
+521 DTRRFNRRVKVL
-534 TDWFDSIEVLP
+534 VDWFSGIEVLP

-569 EAFRDSGGLEA
+569 DAFREA
-580 DDIKMGFTPLQ
+580 CKDQEPENKLGFTPLQ

-604 CRDEMILQQTKSD
+604 CTDETVLQQTKSD
-617 EHSLA
+617 EHSLS

-633 DEWYEAFGITEV
+633 DEWYQAFGITEQ
-645 DPMYI
+645 DSMYI
-650 TPDKRVRIW
+650 APNKRVRIW

>member
-1 MICVDVSAGIKEKN
+1 MRVDTSAGIRKDY
-15 LDRSV
+15 LDPSV
-20 DPGQDFYRFCC
+20 SPGQDFYRFSC
-31 GGWLDANPLPDDFSS
+31 GGWLDANPLPADFSS

-64 IDGIIAQENTP
+64 IDGITARDNAP

-88 VMDVDRRNTDGLA
+88 VMDTGRRDREGMEPA
-101 PIRPYMERISSI
+101 KPYFERIRAVSS
-113 GNRQELI
+113 REELL
-120 DAMLELDPY
+120 DLMVELDSY

-165 YTDRDRQT
+165 YVDRDRQT

-181 KHVIRMLMLVGYSRW
+181 KHVVRMLMIAGYGRW
-196 EARSRMRTIW
+196 EARQRMRTIW
-206 RIEKRLAKASKNNVQ
+206 RIEKRLARASRNNVQ
-221 LRDPAENYHKMS
+221 LRDPASNYHKWS
-233 IDQLYEQ
+233 IDELYVQ
-240 LPGLDWKDFFAKL
+240 LPGLDWRSFFSKL

-262 VGQPEAIMEAIRV
+262 VGQPEAVMEAIRV

-294 SNGTR
+294 SNGNR
-299 IGKEADDA
+299 LGKASDDA

-319 KEPKPMW
+319 KEPKSMW

-338 DALGKLYVEKY
+338 DALGRLYVEKY
-349 FPAQSKERMIDMFHN
+349 FPAGAKERMIGMFHN
-364 LKRALSHRIQ
+364 LKSALARRISAQ
-374 VQEWMSDDTR
+374 DWLSQESR
-384 SLALE
+384 GLALE
-389 KLDAFKFKIGYPDK
+389 KLEAFKFKIGYPDK
-403 WRDYSKMV
+403 WRDYSRME
-411 IDPSKTLF
+411 IDPAKSLF

-455 AYYDV
+455 AYYDI
-460 STNEICFPAGI
+460 SINEICFPAGI
-471 LQYPFFSLEAD
+471 LQYPFFDMEAD

-516 NLWSI
+516 GWWSAS
-521 TDTRRFNRRVKVL
+521 DTRRFNRRVKVL
-534 TDWFDSIEVLP
+534 VDWFSSIEVLP

-569 EAFRDSGGLEA
+569 DAFREA
-580 DDIKMGFTPLQ
+580 CKDQKPENKLGFTSLQ

-604 CRDEMILQQTKSD
+604 CTDETVLQQTKSD
-617 EHSLA
+617 EHSLS

-633 DEWYEAFGITEV
+633 DEWYQAFGITEQ
-645 DPMYI
+645 DSMYI
-650 TPDKRVRIW
+650 APNNRVRIW

>member
-1 MICVDVSAGIKEKN
+1 VGTKAGIREDY

-20 DPGQDFYRFCC
+20 SPGQDFYRFSC
-31 GGWLDANPLPDDFSS
+31 GGWLDANPLPDEYPS

-55 LNRRQLKDL
+55 LNRQQLKDL
-64 IDGIIAQENTP
+64 IDGIIVQENAP

-82 ADLYNL
+82 ADMYNL
-88 VMDVDRRNTDGLA
+88 VMDVERRNADGLA
-101 PIRPYMERISSI
+101 PIRPYMERVRSI
-113 GNRQELI
+113 GSRQELI
-120 DAMLELDPY
+120 DAMIELDSY

-181 KHVIRMLMLVGYSRW
+181 KHVIRMLMLAGYSRW
-196 EARSRMRTIW
+196 ESRSRMRTIW

-240 LPGLDWKDFFAKL
+240 LPGLDWRDFFSKL
-253 GLNGVEWVD
+253 GLKGVEWVD
-262 VGQPEAIMEAIRV
+262 VGQPEAILEAIRV
-275 LNEEPLED
+275 LNEESLED

-299 IGKEADDA
+299 LGKEADDA

-326 KRATSAVNGTLG
+326 KRATSAVSGTLG
-338 DALGKLYVEKY
+338 DAIGRLYVERY
-349 FPAQSKERMIDMFHN
+349 FPAQAKERMIEMFHN
-364 LKRALSHRIQ
+364 LKRALARRIE

-384 SLALE
+384 KLALD

-432 MVERKFKKPVD
+432 MVDRKFKKPVD
-443 PTEWYM
+443 PDEWYM

-482 DAFNYGAIGTIM
+482 DAFNYGAIGAIM

-516 NLWSI
+516 NLWST

-545 GIKANGKLTLGENI
+545 GIRANGKLTLGENI

-569 EAFRDSGGLEA
+569 EAFRETGNCKA
-580 DDIKMGFTPLQ
+580 DDIKLGFSPLQ

-633 DEWYEAFGITEV
+633 DEWYEAFGITDE

-650 TPDKRVRIW
+650 APDKRVRIW

>member
-1 MICVDVSAGIKEKN
+1 MGTSAGIKEEN

-20 DPGQDFYRFCC
+20 SPGQDFYRFSC
-31 GGWLDANPLPDDFSS
+31 GGWLDANPLPDEYPS
-46 YGTYDELAE
+46 YGTYDELADQ
-55 LNRRQLKDL
+55 NRRRLKDL
-64 IDGIIAQENTP
+64 IDGITAQENTP
-75 GSDAARI
+75 GSDAVRI
-82 ADLYNL
+82 AHLYNL
-88 VMDVDRRNTDGLA
+88 VMDTDRRNAEGLA
-101 PIRPYMERISSI
+101 PIKPYMERVAAIRS
-113 GNRQELI
+113 REELI
-120 DAMLELDPY
+120 DAMIELDSY

-139 GPDLKDSKNNIVGL
+139 GPDLKDSRNNIVGL

-181 KHVIRMLMLVGYSRW
+181 KHVVRMLMLAGYSRW
-196 EARSRMRTIW
+196 ESRSRMRTIW
-206 RIEKRLAKASKNNVQ
+206 RIEKRLAKASRNNVQ
-221 LRDPAENYHKMS
+221 LRDPAANYHKMS
-233 IDQLYEQ
+233 IEQLYEQ
-240 LPGLDWKDFFAKL
+240 LPGLDWNSFFSKL
-253 GLNGVEWVD
+253 GLNGVDWVD
-262 VGQPEAIMEAIRV
+262 VGQPEAIREAIRV
-275 LNEEPLED
+275 LNEEPLDD

-319 KEPKPMW
+319 QEPKPMW
-326 KRATSAVNGTLG
+326 KRATAAVSGTLG
-338 DALGKLYVEKY
+338 DAIGRLYVEKY
-349 FPAQSKERMIDMFHN
+349 FPAQAKERMIQMFHN
-364 LKRALSHRIQ
+364 LKKALAHRIEA
-374 VQEWMSDDTR
+374 QEWMSKETR
-384 SLALE
+384 RLSLE
-389 KLDAFKFKIGYPDK
+389 KLEAFKFKIGYPDK
-403 WRDYSKMV
+403 WRDYSKMM
-411 IDPSKTLF
+411 IDPSKSLF
-419 ENSASISRFFWND
+419 ENSASISRYFWND

-471 LQYPFFSLEAD
+471 LQYPFFSPDAD

-516 NLWSI
+516 NLWKS

-569 EAFRDSGGLEA
+569 EAFREVCKEKPGET
-580 DDIKMGFTPLQ
+580 KMGLTPLQ

-617 EHSLA
+617 EHSIS

-633 DEWYEAFGITEV
+633 DEWYEAFGITEN

-650 TPDKRVRIW
+650 APGKRVRIW